1 MGPVSRATP
10 AHEREPQPRIERGP
24 RRARTERRTPDG
36 PADLLEAASEAVL
49 AAWPGPESGDARD
62 VHAELDAISQW
73 VRTYRVK
80 GETADMADH
89 GDPFLQRRLIEALR
103 IGTLRLWSETRDPDG
118 AADVLEVLQ
127 ALEELSQISLPKDAR
142 DFASRLADPDG
153 FELLVEVAHDLR
165 SPLTSI
171 SFLAETLRSGH
182 SGEVN
187 EVQRS
192 QLGLIYSAAMGM
204 TTVVSDV
211 MELAKR
217 GTDLAEEA
225 PASFSIAALFED
237 VRRLVQPMAEEKR
250 IDLRFEL
257 PEHERVSGHAAAIHR
272 VLLNLVTNA
281 LKYTEEGWVTVSA
294 RYVDRDMV
302 EFTVRDTGRGIDE
315 ESQRV
320 LFQPFRKA
328 SDRKG
333 SFFSG
338 SGLGLSIAR
347 RLVGAMGSELEYQ
360 TKDGWGTSFRFRLGL
375 PAVPHY

>member
-1 MGPVSRATP
+1 MSNWP
-10 AHEREPQPRIERGP
+10 APHGREPPRPAERIMKMHGQPEQK
-24 RRARTERRTPDG
+24 TPIG
-36 PADLLEAASEAVL
+36 VPGDLLEATSAAVL
-49 AAWPGPESGDARD
+49 TAWPDDSVTTIDALREELEAI
-62 VHAELDAISQW
+62 AEW
-73 VRTYRVK
+73 VRTYRGT
-80 GETADMADH
+80 GEKTDLTDR
-89 GDPFLQRRLIEALR
+89 GDLLLQRRLIEALR
-103 IGTLRLWSETRDPDG
+103 LGVLGVWSEAHHEADP
-118 AADVLEVLQ
+118 ADVLGVLE
-127 ALEELSQISLPKDAR
+127 ALEELSRVSLPKDAR

-171 SFLAETLRSGH
+171 SFLAETLRGGH
-182 SGEVN
+182 SGEIN
-187 EVQRS
+187 EVQRT

-204 TTVVSDV
+204 STVVSDV
-211 MELAKR
+211 MELARR
-217 GTDLAEEA
+217 GGDLADES
-225 PASFSIAALFED
+225 PAGFSIAALFED

-257 PEHERVSGHAAAIHR
+257 PEHERVKGHAAAIHR

-294 RYVDRDMV
+294 RHVDRETV
-302 EFTVRDTGRGIDE
+302 EFLVRDTGRGIDE
-315 ESQRV
+315 ESQKT

-347 RLVGAMGSELEYQ
+347 RLVNAIGSELEYQ
-360 TKDGWGTSFRFRLGL
+360 TKEGWGTTFRFRVEL
-375 PAVPHY
+375 PAVRHY